1 MQVISDTILDFGP
14 RPPQNPA
21 LGHVPETDDTVYP
34 EVGSWAL
41 QDQVPRFPFQHPEP
55 EWSLRG
61 IQPPEWRVG
70 HSPGSVLMISH
81 LPQLLIRHI
90 IVNLYVAHHL

>member
-14 RPPQNPA
+14 HPPQNPA

-55 EWSLRG
+55 EWSCEGHPSTGVESGTLSWVRAHDF
-61 IQPPEWRVG
+61 PPSTAVD
-70 HSPGSVLMISH
+70 
-81 LPQLLIRHI
+81 
-90 IVNLYVAHHL
+90 